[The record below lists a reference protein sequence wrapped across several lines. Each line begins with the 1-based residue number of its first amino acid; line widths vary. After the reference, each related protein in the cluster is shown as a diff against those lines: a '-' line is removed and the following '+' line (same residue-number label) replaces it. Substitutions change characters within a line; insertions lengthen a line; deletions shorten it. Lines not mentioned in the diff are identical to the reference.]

1 MESKDTPEEPQDSS
15 EEAES
20 PADDE
25 EEEKASS
32 SPNSDKQ
39 QPEPSSESED
49 QEESSETPEEPS
61 KPPEEEAQEEE
72 PAPPAEEE
80 VPDEEKEEAPT
91 PTESDEKGDEEQPAQ
106 PTEEEAPGE
115 EQQPQEQEPSV
126 EQPSKE
132 EVTAEAEGAPDEE
145 TSTDESAPEEQPAE
159 PEVPPPPDEKAPP
172 PKPEV
177 GDEEEPYFEKGIF
190 AIKTSIGHE
199 KMVADT
205 LEGRIKRRNADV
217 YSIMLPP
224 NLRGYLL
231 IEALDNRE
239 ALRDLIKGVQ
249 HARTLVEGTT
259 TIEEIEGFL
268 TPKPI
273 VSGIEEGDIVEVIAG
288 PFKGEKAKVKQ
299 IDLPKEEITIELFE
313 AMVSIPV
320 TIRGDHVRVLEKE
333 SS

>member
-1 MESKDTPEEPQDSS
+1 MESNDLSEDEKSAESESNDQPESEKVDDEKPETSEDEKKEEVQEPEGTEPEAKPDESLDSTPVNDQGEDSTEPAEDVPDSETSETESVTPEPESDEPDQTEPVPEEEPMENEPVDVEEQPVEEEKIQAEPS
-15 EEAES
+15 EEEPVVS
-20 PADDE
+20 EPSEPKPEQVDDE
-25 EEEKASS
+25 EE
-32 SPNSDKQ
+32 PF
-39 QPEPSSESED
+39 
-49 QEESSETPEEPS
+49 
-61 KPPEEEAQEEE
+61 
-72 PAPPAEEE
+72 
-80 VPDEEKEEAPT
+80 
-91 PTESDEKGDEEQPAQ
+91 
-106 PTEEEAPGE
+106 
-115 EQQPQEQEPSV
+115 
-126 EQPSKE
+126 
-132 EVTAEAEGAPDEE
+132 
-145 TSTDESAPEEQPAE
+145 
-159 PEVPPPPDEKAPP
+159 
-172 PKPEV
+172 
-177 GDEEEPYFEKGIF
+177 FEKGIF

-205 LEGRIKRRNADV
+205 LEGRVRRRKADV

-259 TIEEIEGFL
+259 SIEEIEGFL

-299 IDLPKEEITIELFE
+299 IDISKEEITIELFE

>member
-1 MESKDTPEEPQDSS
+1 MESNNLSEDNGDSS
-15 EEAES
+15 EPEEKPEDSTDNNTPVEDKSDDTSASPEDVSDPS
-20 PADDE
+20 PA
-25 EEEKASS
+25 
-32 SPNSDKQ
+32 P
-39 QPEPSSESED
+39 SED
-49 QEESSETPEEPS
+49 ASEEITSNEDGDST
-61 KPPEEEAQEEE
+61 QTD
-72 PAPPAEEE
+72 E
-80 VPDEEKEEAPT
+80 VE
-91 PTESDEKGDEEQPAQ
+91 
-106 PTEEEAPGE
+106 
-115 EQQPQEQEPSV
+115 
-126 EQPSKE
+126 
-132 EVTAEAEGAPDEE
+132 PDEE
-145 TSTDESAPEEQPAE
+145 TGSETQEDELISGPADEEVTEPTQPEQVPDDEKVEEGDDEPKTEDLKDESTDTEPVTEQVQVEDA
-159 PEVPPPPDEKAPP
+159 
-172 PKPEV
+172 
-177 GDEEEPYFEKGIF
+177 EEEPQFEKGIF

-205 LEGRIKRRNADV
+205 LEGRVRRRKADV

-259 TIEEIEGFL
+259 SIEEIEGFL

-299 IDLPKEEITIELFE
+299 IDVSKEEITIELFE

>member
-1 MESKDTPEEPQDSS
+1 MEGQESS
-15 EEAES
+15 G
-20 PADDE
+20 D
-25 EEEKASS
+25 
-32 SPNSDKQ
+32 
-39 QPEPSSESED
+39 
-49 QEESSETPEEPS
+49 EESSEPEETQQ
-61 KPPEEEAQEEE
+61 PEEEQEPVAPVTDEDDKTAKSDDQPPEDSAEAGESESDSPGQTDEVVEDEPVPDKQDEDKTDTSEDEEKKEE
-72 PAPPAEEE
+72 PAQPEPEAEPVEDVQAAEETG
-80 VPDEEKEEAPT
+80 DKA
-91 PTESDEKGDEEQPAQ
+91 EKGDG
-106 PTEEEAPGE
+106 EEAAPADA
-115 EQQPQEQEPSV
+115 EP
-126 EQPSKE
+126 K
-132 EVTAEAEGAPDEE
+132 AEPA
-145 TSTDESAPEEQPAE
+145 AE
-159 PEVPPPPDEKAPP
+159 PEP
-172 PKPEV
+172 
-177 GDEEEPYFEKGIF
+177 DEEEPQFDKGIF

-205 LEGRIKRRNADV
+205 LEGRIRRRKADV

-249 HARTLVEGTT
+249 HARTIVEGTT

-273 VSGIEEGDIVEVIAG
+273 VAGIEEGDIVEVIAG

-299 IDLPKEEITIELFE
+299 IDISKEEITIELFE

>member
-1 MESKDTPEEPQDSS
+1 MESNETPEEPQEPS
-15 EEAES
+15 ETEGGAEPEEYS
-20 PADDE
+20 QQPPKPAPPAPED
-25 EEEKASS
+25 
-32 SPNSDKQ
+32 
-39 QPEPSSESED
+39 QPEPSERED
-49 QEESSETPEEPS
+49 QEGETPAEPTT
-61 KPPEEEAQEEE
+61 PPEEEEEVQSEGQPEKEPAVEEE
-72 PAPPAEEE
+72 PAKEEPQEPAE
-80 VPDEEKEEAPT
+80 DEGSAEKQS
-91 PTESDEKGDEEQPAQ
+91 TEDVD
-106 PTEEEAPGE
+106 
-115 EQQPQEQEPSV
+115 
-126 EQPSKE
+126 
-132 EVTAEAEGAPDEE
+132 
-145 TSTDESAPEEQPAE
+145 AE
-159 PEVPPPPDEKAPP
+159 PEPTGEEAAAPEDAPP
-172 PKPEV
+172 PEEVKPKESKQEE
-177 GDEEEPYFEKGIF
+177 EEEPKFEKGIF

-205 LEGRIKRRNADV
+205 LQGRVKRRNADV

-239 ALRDLIKGVQ
+239 ALRELIKGVQ
-249 HARTLVEGTT
+249 HARTIVEGTT

-268 TPKPI
+268 APKPI

>member
-1 MESKDTPEEPQDSS
+1 MESNDLPEDEKTAEPDSNDQPEPEKVDEEKAENSDEEMKPDESVSEDKPEESPSPAPVDDAGADSTEPDEGSDDTPAPSEEPSGDETPTPEPESS
-15 EEAES
+15 E
-20 PADDE
+20 PALTDDE
-25 EEEKASS
+25 PEEEKS
-32 SPNSDKQ
+32 
-39 QPEPSSESED
+39 
-49 QEESSETPEEPS
+49 
-61 KPPEEEAQEEE
+61 EEE
-72 PAPPAEEE
+72 P
-80 VPDEEKEEAPT
+80 T
-91 PTESDEKGDEEQPAQ
+91 I
-106 PTEEEAPGE
+106 
-115 EQQPQEQEPSV
+115 
-126 EQPSKE
+126 
-132 EVTAEAEGAPDEE
+132 
-145 TSTDESAPEEQPAE
+145 PEPAE
-159 PEVPPPPDEKAPP
+159 PQREKVEKEPDA
-172 PKPEV
+172 
-177 GDEEEPYFEKGIF
+177 GDEDNPKFEKGIF

-205 LEGRIKRRNADV
+205 LEGRVRRRKADV

-239 ALRDLIKGVQ
+239 ALRELIKGVQ

-259 TIEEIEGFL
+259 SIEEIKEFL

-299 IDLPKEEITIELFE
+299 IDVSKEEITIELFE

>member
-15 EEAES
+15 EEAERES
-20 PADDE
+20 PADE
-25 EEEKASS
+25 EEQKAPSP
-32 SPNSDKQ
+32 PNSDKQ

-49 QEESSETPEEPS
+49 QEEPSETPEPEEPA
-61 KPPEEEAQEEE
+61 KPPEEEAQDETPEEE
-72 PAPPAEEE
+72 PAAPPADEE
-80 VPDEEKEEAPT
+80 VPDEEKEEAPSA
-91 PTESDEKGDEEQPAQ
+91 ESDEKGDEEQQ
-106 PTEEEAPGE
+106 PP
-115 EQQPQEQEPSV
+115 EQEPTV
-126 EQPSKE
+126 EQPSEE
-132 EVTAEAEGAPDEE
+132 EVTAEAEAAPDEE
-145 TSTDESAPEEQPAE
+145 TSTDESAPEEPSAELEVPPAE
-159 PEVPPPPDEKAPP
+159 PPPEEKAPP
-172 PKPEV
+172 PEPGVEE
-177 GDEEEPYFEKGIF
+177 EEEPDFEKGIF